1 MTATEA
7 VLRARA
13 LLQHITPLKSDCGRV
28 CGAACCAPDEDG
40 QGGMLLFPGEEA
52 LYSVLPEGFALSRD
66 DSVLPGMTLLT
77 CSGRCDRNDRPLACR
92 LFPLTPVI
100 KEEGRIALRMDPRA
114 FSCCPLAE
122 NGPRALDPAFIDA
135 AREAAR
141 VLCQSDENKA
151 YLNALIPYFES
162 LRRELGD

>member
-13 LLQHITPLKSDCGRV
+13 LIENVTPLKSDCGRV

-52 LYSVLPEGFALSRD
+52 LYSVLPEGFSLKED
-66 DSVLPGMTLLT
+66 HSVLPGMTLLT
-77 CSGRCDRNDRPLACR
+77 CSGQCDRTNRPLACR
-92 LFPLTPVI
+92 LFPLTPVL
-100 KEEGRIALRMDPRA
+100 KEDGRIALRMDPRA

-141 VLCQSDENKA
+141 ELCQSDENKA
-151 YLNALIPYFES
+151 YLTALIPYFES